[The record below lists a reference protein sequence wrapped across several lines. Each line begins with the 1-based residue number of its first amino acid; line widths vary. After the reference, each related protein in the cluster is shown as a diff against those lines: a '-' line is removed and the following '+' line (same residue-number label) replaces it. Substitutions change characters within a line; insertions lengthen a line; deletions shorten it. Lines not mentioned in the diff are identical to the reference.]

1 MMVRTTNTTRNND
14 DRVVIVKMLVV
25 MELCLQNEIL
35 PENVGDLQQ
44 PRQTLG
50 YEKEDHMDC

>member
-1 MMVRTTNTTRNND
+1 MVRATNTTRNNG

-50 YEKEDHMDC
+50 YEKEDHVDC